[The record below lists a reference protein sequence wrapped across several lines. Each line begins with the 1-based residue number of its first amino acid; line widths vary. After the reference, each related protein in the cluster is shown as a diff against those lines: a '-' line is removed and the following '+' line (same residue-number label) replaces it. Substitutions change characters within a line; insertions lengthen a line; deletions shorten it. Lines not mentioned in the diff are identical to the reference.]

1 MYDMDMYLNN
11 IYLDFE
17 IVYLKLSFV
26 KYACMVLRET
36 SCNEILL
43 DFGKILGVYIFL
55 IYTGVIFIE
64 K

>member
-1 MYDMDMYLNN
+1 MYLNN

-17 IVYLKLSFV
+17 ICIFVIIFV

-36 SCNEILL
+36 GCNEILL

-55 IYTGVIFIE
+55 IYTSVILIE
-64 K
+64 KKKFL